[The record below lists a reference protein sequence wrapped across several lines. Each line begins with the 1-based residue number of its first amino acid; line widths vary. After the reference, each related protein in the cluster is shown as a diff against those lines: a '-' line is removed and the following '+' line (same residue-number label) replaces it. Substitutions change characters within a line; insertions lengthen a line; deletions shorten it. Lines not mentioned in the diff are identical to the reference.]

1 MKRNKIVPAVQG
13 NKVSGR
19 AGVEKLSKVQGK
31 QYAEEK

>member
-19 AGVEKLSKVQGK
+19 AGVEKLSKVK
-31 QYAEEK
+31 DAEEK